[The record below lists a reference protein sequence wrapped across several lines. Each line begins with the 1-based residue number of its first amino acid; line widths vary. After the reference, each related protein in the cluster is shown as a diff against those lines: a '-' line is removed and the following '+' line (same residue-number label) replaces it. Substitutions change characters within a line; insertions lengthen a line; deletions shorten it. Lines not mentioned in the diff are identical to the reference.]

1 MVLNP
6 GKNTDKNLLKHAG
19 MGSKTKLLEGL
30 SSTTGVSQITTIH
43 WTQPSFPHLHCSS
56 AYTESTL
63 AVLKVLGYN
72 IW

>member
-30 SSTTGVSQITTIH
+30 SSTAGVSQITTVH
-43 WTQPSFPHLHCSS
+43 
-56 AYTESTL
+56 
-63 AVLKVLGYN
+63 
-72 IW
+72 